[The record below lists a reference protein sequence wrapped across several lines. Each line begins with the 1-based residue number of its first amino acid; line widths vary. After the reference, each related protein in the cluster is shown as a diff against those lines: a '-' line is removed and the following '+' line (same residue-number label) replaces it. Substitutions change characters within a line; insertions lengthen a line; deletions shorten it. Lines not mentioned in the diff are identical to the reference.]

1 MNYQND
7 INEII
12 SFIDACI
19 EDENDAFEDVLKRF
33 TQSTSESF
41 LQERAEEVKSQ
52 IRTNPALVNA
62 FRKLVTKCDGKSCAG
77 CVVRKYCNKYITEV
91 RANAS
96 REKLQMVDLFCGA
109 ETTSCI
115 HFCI

>member
-12 SFIDACI
+12 SFIEACI
-19 EDENDAFEDVLKRF
+19 EEENDAFEDTLKRF
-33 TQSTSESF
+33 TQSIPEDF

-52 IRTNPALVNA
+52 IKSNPALVNA
-62 FRKLVTKCDGKSCAG
+62 FRKLATKCDGKSCSN

-96 REKLQMVDLFCGA
+96 REKLQMVD
-109 ETTSCI
+109 
-115 HFCI
+115 